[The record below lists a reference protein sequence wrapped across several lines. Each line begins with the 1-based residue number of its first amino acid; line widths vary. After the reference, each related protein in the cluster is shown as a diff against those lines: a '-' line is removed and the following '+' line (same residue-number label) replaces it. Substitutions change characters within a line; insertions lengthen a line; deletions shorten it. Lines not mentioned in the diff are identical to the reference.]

1 MDKAIEYAKIYKREH
16 QREFGGVDSGAPFS
30 ADELASNDPVSL
42 AHNVGVLIERP
53 QNPAMAFDVLNLL
66 AQRFLREHR
75 AFPPALA
82 TWAADVLAGKIKRPS
97 KGAKRKTLR
106 NSMVTLCVRETAKRH
121 GLRHT
126 RKDGVTPESACDAVA
141 KAWSMPYKTVADIWN
156 KRTR

>member
-1 MDKAIEYAKIYKREH
+1 M
-16 QREFGGVDSGAPFS
+16 
-30 ADELASNDPVSL
+30 LANADPVTLS
-42 AHNVGVLIERP
+42 HDVKVLIGRP
-53 QNPAMAFDVLNLL
+53 QNPAMTFDVLNLL

-82 TWAADVLAGKIKRPS
+82 AWAADVLAGKIKRPR

-121 GLRHT
+121 DLRHT
-126 RKDGVTPESACDAVA
+126 RKDGADPESACDAVA

-156 KRTR
+156 NRTR